1 MAFYSYAGCFV
12 RSKYLLEFS
21 PSGKTL
27 SAKNPFVETTLTY
40 VLTFIHRRLR
50 LESHQSLSPTRLTI
64 LADND
69 YYSNSHEETPKV
81 GLGRFAKFPYP
92 IREAPKTGL
101 GSSAA
106 LVTALTGALL
116 THYLPG
122 AFDISS
128 PEGKRTLH
136 NLAQVAHGAAQ
147 GKIGSGFDIAA
158 AVYGACN
165 YRRFSPSILS
175 SLPEPGKPGFSVALE
190 DVVLREWDGSIDD
203 FTLPAGLAIRMVDV
217 HSGTQTVSMVKKVLE
232 WRSKNPVRATEIWWS
247 LHGLNLFLE
256 QQLRAKDGNLEHLA
270 ETISR
275 CRALIRT
282 MSEESGVPIEPP
294 QQTALLDKLTAVEG
308 VYGGVVPG
316 AGGFDAAAI
325 VAKDDEET
333 LKRIRKCCEDART
346 PDYQVDLMRVKC
358 ASEGA
363 RTEHLRD
370 FDGWLNV

>member
-1 MAFYSYAGCFV
+1 MI
-12 RSKYLLEFS
+12 
-21 PSGKTL
+21 
-27 SAKNPFVETTLTY
+27 Y

-50 LESHQSLSPTRLTI
+50 YHTQQSLSSTRLTI

-69 YYSNSHEETPKV
+69 YYSTSSGDTAST

-106 LVTALTGALL
+106 LVTSLTAALL

-122 AFDISS
+122 GFDISS

-165 YRRFSPSILS
+165 YKRFSPNILS
-175 SLPEPGKPGFSVALE
+175 ELPEPGKPGFGAALE
-190 DVVLREWDGSIDD
+190 SLVLKEWDGSIDD
-203 FTLPAGLAIRMVDV
+203 FTLPPGLAIRMVDV

-232 WRSKNPVRATEIWWS
+232 WRSKNPARAAELWWG

-256 QQLRAKDGNLEHLA
+256 QQLRAKEGNFEYIA

-275 CRALIRT
+275 CRGIIRA
-282 MSEESGVPIEPP
+282 MSEESEVPIEPP
-294 QQTALLDKLTAVEG
+294 QQTALLDKLSAVDG

-325 VAKDDEET
+325 VAKDDDET
-333 LKRIRKCCEDART
+333 LERIRKCCEDART
-346 PDYQVDLMRVKC
+346 ADYQVDLMRVKC
-358 ASEGA
+358 ESEGVRMEDLA
-363 RTEHLRD
+363 S
-370 FDGWLNV
+370 FDGWLHK